1 VPDPSSRTIDFII
14 SRELRRR
21 GDAAAVASGYADVG
35 LPSAKTK
42 KQTCLLPDVD
52 TVGSGIRLLLWCP
65 GQRLQSD
72 GFNFPTVSDPELG
85 GDLRVTRQ
93 TNERTIQRIA
103 LRIFWLIQLQV
114 CG

>member
-1 VPDPSSRTIDFII
+1 MP
-14 SRELRRR
+14 
-21 GDAAAVASGYADVG
+21 AAVASGYADVG

-42 KQTCLLPDVD
+42 KETCLLREVD

-85 GDLRVTRQ
+85 GDLHVTRQ
-93 TNERTIQRIA
+93 TNEGTIQHIA
-103 LRIFWLIQLQV
+103 LLIFWSTIQLQV
-114 CG
+114 GG

>member
-1 VPDPSSRTIDFII
+1 M
-14 SRELRRR
+14 
-21 GDAAAVASGYADVG
+21 G
-35 LPSAKTK
+35 LPSAETK
-42 KQTCLLPDVD
+42 KQTRLLPDVD
-52 TVGSGIRLLLWCP
+52 TVGSGIRLVLWCP

-103 LRIFWLIQLQV
+103 LLIFWLIQLQV